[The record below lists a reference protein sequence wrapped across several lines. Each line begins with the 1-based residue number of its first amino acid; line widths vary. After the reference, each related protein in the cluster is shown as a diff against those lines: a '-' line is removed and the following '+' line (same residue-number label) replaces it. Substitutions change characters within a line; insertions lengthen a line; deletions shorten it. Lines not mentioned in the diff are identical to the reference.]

1 MKKHIVF
8 IGLFVICTLF
18 IITSSVSEKQNTDSP
33 AVTQTLEAKYT
44 LADYNGRLAIF
55 ENGNENPIEVFE
67 IQTSSLPEGDK
78 KMLKTGIQASSYEEL
93 LRLTED
99 YTS

>member
-8 IGLFVICTLF
+8 TGLFVICTLL
-18 IITSSVSEKQNTDSP
+18 IVASSVAEKRNTDP
-33 AVTQTLEAKYT
+33 TAVTQSVENKFT

-55 ENGNENPIEVFE
+55 EKGSEKPIEVFE
-67 IQTSSLPEGDK
+67 IQTSSLPEQDK
-78 KMLKTGIQASSYEEL
+78 EKLKTGIYASSYEEL

>member
-8 IGLFVICTLF
+8 TGLFVICAFL
-18 IITSSVSEKQNTDSP
+18 IVASSVTDNGNIDHS
-33 AVTQTLEAKYT
+33 AVTQSVENKFT

-55 ENGNENPIEVFE
+55 ESGSEKPIEVFE
-67 IQTSSLPEGDK
+67 IQTSSLPEQDK
-78 KMLKTGIQASSYEEL
+78 EKLIVGISASSYEEL